1 MRIVLVFVQAVSNK
15 VDVSAARGL
24 AWMERLE
31 RYSCEDIRNDDDDD
45 KMLFDGMGSSGV
57 RSFVRS
63 LAMGRT

>member
-45 KMLFDGMGSSGV
+45 DKMLFD
-57 RSFVRS
+57 
-63 LAMGRT
+63 